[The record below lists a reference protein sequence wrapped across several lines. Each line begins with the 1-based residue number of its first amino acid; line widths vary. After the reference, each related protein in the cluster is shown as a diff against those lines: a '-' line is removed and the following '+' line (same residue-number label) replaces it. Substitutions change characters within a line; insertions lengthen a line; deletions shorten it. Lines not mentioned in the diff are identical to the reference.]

1 MTEFRIDP
9 LSIANPYLISEMEKM
24 FGTIKG
30 GVNLLLQLLRM
41 PDIIGIQ
48 KSDPL
53 TVGTSDSAISC
64 MTYTS
69 ILLEPEGVK

>member
-53 TVGTSDSAISC
+53 TVGASDSAISC

-69 ILLEPEGVK
+69 ILLELEGVK